1 MEVEIIVFSKI
12 SHIQKAK
19 YHSFVEP
26 RTNKMMMMVM
36 MGTNTNGGFSGGIS
50 RKGSGKGKDT
60 ER

>member
-26 RTNKMMMMVM
+26 RTNIMMMMVM
-36 MGTNTNGGFSGGIS
+36 MGTNTNGGSAG
-50 RKGSGKGKDT
+50 RRVGK
-60 ER
+60 ERTLRGEED